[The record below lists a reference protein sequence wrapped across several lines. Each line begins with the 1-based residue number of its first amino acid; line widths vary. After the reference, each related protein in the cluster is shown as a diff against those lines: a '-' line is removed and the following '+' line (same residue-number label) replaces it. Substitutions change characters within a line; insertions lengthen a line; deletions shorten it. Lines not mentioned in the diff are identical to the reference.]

1 MRKRGLEPLR
11 PKALEHKSS
20 ASANFATSAQEVKG
34 NGGST
39 YPCSG
44 LFANDL
50 QKENLPLGFSCKEIS
65 MHAPD
70 GFINAPVSLG
80 TGAVSAS
87 ILAIALNKAKNELDE
102 KAAPMAGLV
111 AAYVFAAQMLNF
123 PVALGTSGHLLG
135 GALAAILIGPWTA
148 MIAVSV
154 VVILQALL
162 FADGGL
168 TALGFNVFNMGI
180 ITVFSGWFVFILLTK
195 FLKGRSGIV
204 IAAFIAALISVP
216 VSAISFV
223 FQYAIG
229 GTGTLDVLDVLVA
242 MISVHV
248 LIGIGEGLITAL
260 TISAVLALRPD
271 LVFGAR
277 GKIKTELQIKESKVN

>member
-1 MRKRGLEPLR
+1 
-11 PKALEHKSS
+11 
-20 ASANFATSAQEVKG
+20 
-34 NGGST
+34 
-39 YPCSG
+39 
-44 LFANDL
+44 
-50 QKENLPLGFSCKEIS
+50 

-204 IAAFIAALISVP
+204 IAAFIAALISVT